1 MSTADVPVGIR
12 GSIVE
17 IDVKST
23 AMSTIVT
30 ITTTIRKR
38 LSHYRSLFT
47 FCYIEIRENIVLPLC
62 FANSPSPL
70 GEWLARW
77 STADAPGGIR
87 GSIGEIDAKSTA
99 KSTNVTITTTTR
111 IIDL

>member
-1 MSTADVPVGIR
+1 MSTADVPVGII

-23 AMSTIVT
+23 AKSTIVT

-38 LSHYRSLFT
+38 LSHYRSLFN
-47 FCYIEIRENIVLPLC
+47 FCYIEIRENNVLPLC

-77 STADAPGGIR
+77 STAEAPVGIR
-87 GSIGEIDAKSTA
+87 GSTVEIDVKSTA
-99 KSTNVTITTTTR
+99 KSTIDTSTTTRR